1 MSNARSAE
9 WRGWVLLLFSVAA
22 TCVGA
27 SLGLFFRA
35 EAYAD
40 GRTEQVRREV
50 CENLSEMRQD
60 LRAIREDLRLLARPE
75 SNRGERP

>member
-1 MSNARSAE
+1 MSGPTGAD
-9 WRGWVLLLFSVAA
+9 WRGWVLLIFTIAA
-22 TCVGA
+22 ACIGS

-75 SNRGERP
+75 SCRGERP